1 MKKQTIIV
9 NVQHN
14 VNLQPLASATVS
26 WSEHY
31 ANPDEKHH
39 SMSEQSKQ
47 FAAVTD
53 KKGIA
58 LIATDIEESV
68 PDGFNIP
75 FKYYNKIWISIDS
88 IECKGFKTCEVN
100 KVFPAIGEEYGGIKS
115 ADKFEHTVYM
125 VPES

>member
-1 MKKQTIIV
+1 
-9 NVQHN
+9 
-14 VNLQPLASATVS
+14 
-26 WSEHY
+26 
-31 ANPDEKHH
+31 
-39 SMSEQSKQ
+39 MSEQCKP
-47 FAAVTD
+47 FAALTD
-53 KKGIA
+53 KEGVA

-88 IECKGFKTCEVN
+88 VECKGFKNCEVK

-115 ADKFEHTVYM
+115 ADEFEYTVYM

>member
-1 MKKQTIIV
+1 MKRQTIVV

-14 VNLQPLASATVS
+14 VNLQPLASATVF

-31 ANPDEKHH
+31 INPDEEYH
-39 SMSEQSKQ
+39 SRSDQCKQ
-47 FAAVTD
+47 FVAVTD
-53 KKGIA
+53 KDGVA

-75 FKYYNKIWISIDS
+75 FKYYNKIWISIDRV
-88 IECKGFKTCEVN
+88 ECKGFKNCEVN
-100 KVFPAIGEEYGGIKS
+100 KVFPAVGEEYGGIKS
-115 ADKFEHTVYM
+115 ADEFEYTIYL